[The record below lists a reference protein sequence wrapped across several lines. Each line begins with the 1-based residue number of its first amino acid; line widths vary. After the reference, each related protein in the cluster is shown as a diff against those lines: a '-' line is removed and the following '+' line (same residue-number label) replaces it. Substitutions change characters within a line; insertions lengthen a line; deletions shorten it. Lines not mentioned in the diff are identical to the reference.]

1 VSRSAD
7 RKEDNCASRSSFT
20 DADRSGCAA
29 VAGKSIHPDGRQ
41 YQIDPKRS
49 GGDCGGAVA
58 LEFVWAAAQSLAI
71 SRGYVKK
78 LGVEERQPQA
88 SDRNRLLEIIRI
100 FWKVQGKHNLIQE
113 RSHGGTIVKSI
124 RVIGTTA
131 VFLLLGF
138 AIPAHARQDQK
149 EKETPPKQQEK
160 TAAPK
165 QEQQAKPQEQQQAK
179 PAKQQQQAKPVK
191 QQEAKAP
198 AKEQQAKPEAQ
209 KQSKAQPQRAA
220 QQKPAQQQ
228 AKAQPQQQHQ
238 QQAKSSQR
246 PQRTQQAIEQQRAQ
260 PQLRLTVVSSSRIP
274 QARFQSNF
282 GRQHNFR
289 ISSPRIIGGF
299 SRFQYGGYWFGFV
312 QPWPDGW
319 YYTDDVY
326 IDFIDGGYYLYNP
339 YYPGARV
346 SISVVL

>member
-1 VSRSAD
+1 VESR
-7 RKEDNCASRSSFT
+7 
-20 DADRSGCAA
+20 
-29 VAGKSIHPDGRQ
+29 H
-41 YQIDPKRS
+41 
-49 GGDCGGAVA
+49 
-58 LEFVWAAAQSLAI
+58 
-71 SRGYVKK
+71 
-78 LGVEERQPQA
+78 PQA
-88 SDRNRLLEIIRI
+88 SDPNRQLEIIRK
-100 FWKVQGKHNLIQE
+100 FWKVNHKHKRIRE
-113 RSHGGTIVKSI
+113 GSHGGTIVKSI
-124 RVIGTTA
+124 RFIGTTA

-138 AIPAHARQDQK
+138 AVPAHARQDQK
-149 EKETPPKQQEK
+149 EKETPPKQQEQAK
-160 TAAPK
+160 APKQEQQAKPQEQQQARPPKQQEQAKAPK

-179 PAKQQQQAKPVK
+179 PAKQQQQAKPAK

-209 KQSKAQPQRAA
+209 QQSKAQPQRAA

>member
-1 VSRSAD
+1 M
-7 RKEDNCASRSSFT
+7 
-20 DADRSGCAA
+20 
-29 VAGKSIHPDGRQ
+29 
-41 YQIDPKRS
+41 
-49 GGDCGGAVA
+49 
-58 LEFVWAAAQSLAI
+58 
-71 SRGYVKK
+71 
-78 LGVEERQPQA
+78 
-88 SDRNRLLEIIRI
+88 
-100 FWKVQGKHNLIQE
+100 
-113 RSHGGTIVKSI
+113 KSI

-138 AIPAHARQDQK
+138 AVPAHARQEQK

-165 QEQQAKPQEQQQAK
+165 QEQQAKPQQQKPAKQQEQARAPKQEQQAKPQEQQQAK
-179 PAKQQQQAKPVK
+179 PAKQQ
-191 QQEAKAP
+191 EAKAP
-198 AKEQQAKPEAQ
+198 KQEQQAKPEAQ
-209 KQSKAQPQRAA
+209 QQSKAQPQHAA

-228 AKAQPQQQHQ
+228 AKSQPQQHQ
-238 QQAKSSQR
+238 QQAASSQR
-246 PQRTQQAIEQQRAQ
+246 PQRTQQAIAHQRAQ
-260 PQLRLTVVSSSRIP
+260 PALHLSAASNSRIP
-274 QARFQSNF
+274 EARFQSNF

-289 ISSPRIIGGF
+289 ISSPRMVGGF

-319 YYTDDVY
+319 YYTDNVY

>member
-1 VSRSAD
+1 M
-7 RKEDNCASRSSFT
+7 
-20 DADRSGCAA
+20 
-29 VAGKSIHPDGRQ
+29 
-41 YQIDPKRS
+41 
-49 GGDCGGAVA
+49 
-58 LEFVWAAAQSLAI
+58 
-71 SRGYVKK
+71 
-78 LGVEERQPQA
+78 
-88 SDRNRLLEIIRI
+88 
-100 FWKVQGKHNLIQE
+100 
-113 RSHGGTIVKSI
+113 KSI

-138 AIPAHARQDQK
+138 AVPAHARQEQK
-149 EKETPPKQQEK
+149 EKEAPPKQQEK

-165 QEQQAKPQEQQQAK
+165 QEQQAKPQEQKQVK
-179 PAKQQQQAKPVK
+179 PAKQQQPAKPAT

-198 AKEQQAKPEAQ
+198 KQEQQQAKPEAQ
-209 KQSKAQPQRAA
+209 QQSKPQAQHAA

-228 AKAQPQQQHQ
+228 TKSQPQQQHQ
-238 QQAKSSQR
+238 QQAASSQR
-246 PQRTQQAIEQQRAQ
+246 PQRTQQAIAHQRAQ
-260 PQLRLTVVSSSRIP
+260 PALHLSAASNSRIP
-274 QARFQSNF
+274 EARFQSNF

-289 ISSPRIIGGF
+289 ISSPRMVGGF

-319 YYTDDVY
+319 YYTDNVY